1 MGNRRRR
8 LVLAAAPAAL
18 VLLTAAT
25 PLPAQTTAPNPTPV
39 AADAGAGLLVLRTLP
54 GATIPGTPGT
64 GALTGA
70 VALSRATA
78 DSTGPANGKST
89 ATSSPFG
96 LSLGG
101 TPIPNPETLS
111 QSAPP
116 DHPTPTTGGNAF
128 PTQLSPLLRGG
139 LLQGSVQ
146 ARWNDTLGPCVDP
159 ISAASTSLADL
170 TAVNTLPALTL
181 PTANDP
187 VAALTGLLGKVQDG
201 FQSQATLLGGGA
213 GTGSVLTMPGT
224 SKVTSTTRLVDVA
237 GQAGKG
243 VQAQSTV
250 SLADI
255 TLLPGTPLQT
265 TIKVLS
271 EPTLIATS
279 TGDAAT
285 STVDYSAPVLQF
297 LRNGQEVGRLTA
309 NSTDNPLTATV
320 DESAFS
326 IPLQIP
332 LVPNALTGLPAPVL
346 GALGSILTPAAA
358 AGPASLDL
366 GVLPTTTL
374 GAVLGG
380 ALPPG
385 SLPNGLLQIGIGEQ
399 TARASV
405 GAGGVDCSPRTA
417 PAVLARAASTPPPP
431 GLHRRLLRS
440 DPADLDRHR
449 VDADRRCPA
458 RSHATA
464 PTPAQRCHLLTLPP
478 HRTADPTVATIA
490 PTATRGLTLRANASR
505 QASTPSRHRSNACGA
520 TPDSTSSTTSLAR
533 SGWVG
538 ATADPAAC
546 STASR

>member
-1 MGNRRRR
+1 VGNRRRR
-8 LVLAAAPAAL
+8 LVLAAAPAAI
-18 VLLTAAT
+18 VLLTAATPLTPTPLTAAT

-201 FQSQATLLGGGA
+201 FQSLAALLGGGA
-213 GTGSVLTMPGT
+213 GTGSVLTVPGT

-265 TIKVLS
+265 TVKVLS
-271 EPTLIATS
+271 QPTLTATS

-358 AGPASLDL
+358 AVPASLDL
-366 GVLPTTTL
+366 GVLTVKIGALDRRAAGASVGGAAALLDIAVLPTTTL

-417 PAVLARAASTPPPP
+417 PAVLARAASTPPPLAYTDASYAAIP
-431 GLHRRLLRS
+431 LTWTGTALMLIGAVLL
-440 DPADLDRHR
+440 A
-449 VDADRRCPA
+449 
-458 RSHATA
+458 
-464 PTPAQRCHLLTLPP
+464 
-478 HRTADPTVATIA
+478 
-490 PTATRGLTLRANASR
+490 
-505 QASTPSRHRSNACGA
+505 A
-520 TPDSTSSTTSLAR
+520 TPRRR
-533 SGWVG
+533 SQRSAV
-538 ATADPAAC
+538 TD
-546 STASR
+546 